1 MDMKALT
8 ILVAIFL
15 ISAGAASAQSLNEL
29 AVTSPQST
37 DLTGFSSTQAPGVT
51 AESLKAPPNP
61 HVILKPQLGGVFVDG
76 AKYGTIMISP
86 SAPASYG
93 IGQKY
98 LSAPS
103 SMTDLKHESGPA
115 AHRDSGG
122 FKLFTF
128 EF

>member
-1 MDMKALT
+1 MNMKALT
-8 ILVAIFL
+8 ILFTIL
-15 ISAGAASAQSLNEL
+15 LLSAGAASAQSLNEL
-29 AVTSPQST
+29 AVTTTQSS
-37 DLTGFSSTQAPGVT
+37 DLTGFQSTQGPGY
-51 AESLKAPPNP
+51 SSQNFKSPPNP
-61 HVILKPQLGGVFVDG
+61 HVILKPQVGGIFVDG

-93 IGQKY
+93 LGAKY

-103 SMTDLKHESGPA
+103 TRTDLQHESGAA
-115 AHRDSGG
+115 AHRDTGG